1 LRSIRYLFGRFVF
14 DDLAQIVM
22 GNKLFYRISISFLLV
37 TVACNALPS
46 RHGVPHGARGN
57 NLFYAI
63 KNVNIIPMTLK
74 NEVIY
79 NATVIIR
86 DNRIESINGPIPKGV
101 EIIHGKGKW
110 LVPGF
115 VDMHVH
121 VPTDFYVG
129 IKLPTQDASV
139 FFDTQDLLTPY
150 VANGVTTIFNL
161 NASTA
166 SFSQRNAI
174 SRGNVIG
181 PRMALAALIDGG
193 QGTGRKVNTAADGR
207 QAVRSAKAE
216 GYKFIKVYSSL
227 NVDTYQAI
235 IDEARIQGLK
245 TIGHIPDAFQGKL
258 EQAFAP
264 HFGMV
269 AHAEEFTKHSKDFSE
284 VDAQQFAVLA
294 KENGTWLTPTLTALS
309 WISSQVSSLD
319 PVRLSPTLQY
329 VHPLLQS
336 KWLTANNYHQDTTSE
351 RREYF
356 KKMVDFNK
364 RLVRAF
370 KLAGVPIVTGTDTGV
385 SGVVAGFSIHDEMEQ
400 LVEAGLTPEEVLSS
414 ATRLPA
420 IWLGLES
427 EIGTVEKGK
436 RADLV
441 LLDANP
447 LKDLKNT
454 RRISGVVVNGQ
465 WLDKSSISK
474 MLLKLSNRNTAAKDK
489 YDWKKVMGK

>member
-1 LRSIRYLFGRFVF
+1 MGKFVF
-14 DDLAQIVM
+14 NDLAQLPM
-22 GNKLFYRISISFLLV
+22 GSKLFYRIWISFFLV
-37 TVACNALPS
+37 AVACRALPS
-46 RHGVPHGARGN
+46 KSDVPQGIIRN
-57 NLFYAI
+57 NAIYAI

-79 NATVIIR
+79 NATVVIR
-86 DNRIESINGPIPKGV
+86 DNRIESINGQIPAGV
-101 EIIHGKGKW
+101 EVIQGKGKW

-115 VDMHVH
+115 IDMHVH

-129 IKLPTQDASV
+129 TKLPTQDASV
-139 FFDTQDLLTPY
+139 FFDTQDLVTPY

-161 NASTA
+161 NASFG

-174 SRGNVIG
+174 ARGNVIG

-193 QGTGRKVNTAADGR
+193 QGIGRKVNTATDGR

-216 GYKFIKVYSSL
+216 GYEFIKVYSGL
-227 NVDTYQAI
+227 NVETYKAI
-235 IDEARIQGLK
+235 IDEAHAQGLK

-258 EQAFAP
+258 KQAFVP
-264 HFGMV
+264 YYGMV

-284 VDAQQFAVLA
+284 EDAQRFAILA

-309 WISSQVSSLD
+309 WISSQVRSIDEL
-319 PVRLSPTLQY
+319 RTSPTLQY

-351 RREYF
+351 RRDYF

-364 RLVRAF
+364 KLVRAF

-385 SGVVAGFSIHDEMEQ
+385 SGVVAGFSLHHEMEQ

-441 LLDANP
+441 LLDSNP
-447 LKDLKNT
+447 LEDVKNA

-465 WLDKSSISK
+465 WIDKSSISK
-474 MLLKLSNRNTAAKDK
+474 MLSELSKRNTAAKDK
-489 YDWKKVMGK
+489 YDWNKLMGK